1 MKKGVVV
8 LVWIMLVS
16 LIYVVPS
23 DAADKADS
31 VKIGV
36 VDMQKVLL
44 ESKAEKEGILKKLRS
59 EIAKGGITDAEKKE
73 KEDTFQKEARE
84 LRRLREEAEAGLKE
98 MDKTITSKLLGEIRD
113 VITKVG
119 EEGKYTII
127 LEKDASV
134 LYMPDSINMTS
145 KVIENY
151 DKQKAKK

>member
-1 MKKGVVV
+1 MRSHH
-8 LVWIMLVS
+8 WIRTHLTSVILLALGGCATMGEHMN
-16 LIYVVPS
+16 PFREPT
-23 DAADKADS
+23 DPAAYIGDRDDS
-31 VKIGV
+31 A
-36 VDMQKVLL
+36 LN
-44 ESKAEKEGILKKLRS
+44 
-59 EIAKGGITDAEKKE
+59 EKKE